1 VPYRYLRIV
10 SSLYG
15 ESNRVLVY
23 PTLQEHIVEPFP
35 VVEGKTDKHGIP
47 LHWEK
52 AQASDFGLRD
62 PTVALWGAIDP
73 ETGTIYIYDEH
84 YEAEKPVSYHA
95 GQMNK
100 RLIKIPSGRLRF
112 LVGDPKGTSKSEKDM
127 RSIFDHYAEYGV
139 YFSPATNKIIDGIMK
154 VYNYF
159 ALGKLKIFSTCTN
172 TVREGLAYKYPER
185 SLDDKTNV
193 SEKPVDKD
201 NHAMDSLKYFVA
213 ELPDDPENLINRSYG
228 LTYMNEKKE
237 QAHLP
242 HALQDEDDP
251 YSQGDWYNGY

>member
-1 VPYRYLRIV
+1 
-10 SSLYG
+10 
-15 ESNRVLVY
+15 
-23 PTLQEHIVEPFP
+23 
-35 VVEGKTDKHGIP
+35 
-47 LHWEK
+47 
-52 AQASDFGLRD
+52 
-62 PTVALWGAIDP
+62 
-73 ETGTIYIYDEH
+73 
-84 YEAEKPVSYHA
+84 
-95 GQMNK
+95 M
-100 RLIKIPSGRLRF
+100 KIPSGRLRF

-159 ALGKLKIFSTCTN
+159 ALGKLKIYSTCTN

-193 SEKPVDKD
+193 SEKPIDKD

-251 YSQGDWYNGY
+251 YSQGDWYNSGY